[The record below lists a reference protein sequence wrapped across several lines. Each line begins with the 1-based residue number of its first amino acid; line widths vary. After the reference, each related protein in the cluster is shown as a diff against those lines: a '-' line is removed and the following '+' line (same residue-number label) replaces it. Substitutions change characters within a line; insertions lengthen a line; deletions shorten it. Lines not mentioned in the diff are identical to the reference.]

1 MAGKDGR
8 LATAVTILVDLVVGV
23 RLGVVGNGNH
33 RSQVVVV
40 VCFDMRKLESLI
52 VS

>member
-8 LATAVTILVDLVVGV
+8 LAAAVTILVDLVVGV

-33 RSQVVVV
+33 RS
-40 VCFDMRKLESLI
+40 LSLF
-52 VS
+52 VLT